1 VTPLVWLWLG
11 PNVLDFSGA
20 AATTILLRPVESD
33 CGQLVM
39 QHRRSTNSLVDI
51 TNIMLNMN
59 GFGQNAVPVAK
70 EMAG

>member
-1 VTPLVWLWLG
+1 M
-11 PNVLDFSGA
+11 
-20 AATTILLRPVESD
+20 LLRPVESD
-33 CGQLVM
+33 CGQLLM
-39 QHRRSTNSLVDI
+39 QHRRSTNSPVDI